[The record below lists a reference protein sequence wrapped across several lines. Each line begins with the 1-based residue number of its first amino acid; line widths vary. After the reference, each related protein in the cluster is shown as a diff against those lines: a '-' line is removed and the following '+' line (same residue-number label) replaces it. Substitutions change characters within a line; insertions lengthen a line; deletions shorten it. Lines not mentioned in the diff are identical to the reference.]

1 MAPRVGLEP
10 TTYRLTAECST
21 VELPWNVPFLR
32 EPIFILTQRLFFVN
46 ENCMFIWLSFYQLLS
61 QSKLRKLTSRQV
73 GQDVRHLLLLL
84 RFHV

>member
-1 MAPRVGLEP
+1 
-10 TTYRLTAECST
+10 
-21 VELPWNVPFLR
+21 
-32 EPIFILTQRLFFVN
+32 
-46 ENCMFIWLSFYQLLS
+46 MFIWLSFYQLLS